1 MFHTPSLS
9 PAQVPQIPSPTVD
22 PAVLSA
28 SADEDADYFAYKQ
41 QYPSYAALYAPTAD
55 APGPLR
61 LRASP
66 ELSLAADA
74 PAACVSTQQVFDLAG
89 SDACAT
95 PEPNVPSEFSPQVPA
110 STGALRAS
118 SPATAKKARVI
129 GERITTKDFVPPDV
143 SGLSKREARLV
154 KNR

>member
-1 MFHTPSLS
+1 MFHQPS
-9 PAQVPQIPSPTVD
+9 PAQVPQIPSVD
-22 PAVLSA
+22 PAALSA
-28 SADEDADYFAYKQ
+28 PAEEDAAPDYFAYKQ
-41 QYPSYAALYAPTAD
+41 YPTYAALYAPTAD

-74 PAACVSTQQVFDLAG
+74 PAACISTQQVFDLVGHEA
-89 SDACAT
+89 AT
-95 PEPNVPSEFSPQVPA
+95 TPQPIVPSELSPQVPA
-110 STGALRAS
+110 STGAQRAS
-118 SPATAKKARVI
+118 PPAPATTKKARSA